1 MEQHEAYSVL
11 ITDES
16 GRQGTGTLFYS
27 EGSSY
32 FYILTCAHAVYTSEA
47 VTIYLLISTDGDP
60 EYREFPV
67 EWFLK
72 EVDRVEVGMET
83 VTVVRAE

>member
-1 MEQHEAYSVL
+1 MHSSTQNQRLFHILPDAIVHASVL
-11 ITDES
+11 AGDAIEVGGAKIS
-16 GRQGTGTLFYS
+16 
-27 EGSSY
+27 
-32 FYILTCAHAVYTSEA
+32 I
-47 VTIYLLISTDGDP
+47 LISTDGDP

-83 VTVVRAE
+83 VTVARAE